1 MKWRKRRNRRRK
13 RKRRKRNRGKKTRK
27 KTCRGRKIRRKKE
40 EGGRNSRKRRTRTR
54 NKTDNHITISSPGT
68 HSKRN
73 YQRGSVK
80 IATRTCG
87 RAFRTLRGTYKLE
100 KQKLA
105 LLAIGSS
112 D

>member
-1 MKWRKRRNRRRK
+1 MP
-13 RKRRKRNRGKKTRK
+13 GEED
-27 KTCRGRKIRRKKE
+27 KE
-40 EGGRNSRKRRTRTR
+40 EEGRRGRNSRKRRTRTR
-54 NKTDNHITISSPGT
+54 NKTDNHITISSSGT

-105 LLAIGSS
+105 HTR
-112 D
+112 